1 MSSYRANVTDKE
13 QVDLERSVDD
23 SAIRVMWWNG
33 RLQQQGEV
41 KVIKANDLQSGSDVA
56 GSPGSAGLVPPATPN
71 RANNQRMVIGSHN
84 DRPWR
89 FDNPGKA

>member
-1 MSSYRANVTDKE
+1 MSTYRANPTDK
-13 QVDLERSVDD
+13 QQADLERFHDH

-33 RLQQQGEV
+33 RFQQTGEV
-41 KVIKANDLQSGSDVA
+41 KSIKANDLQSGSDA
-56 GSPGSAGLVPPATPN
+56 GGSPSSAGLVPPATPN